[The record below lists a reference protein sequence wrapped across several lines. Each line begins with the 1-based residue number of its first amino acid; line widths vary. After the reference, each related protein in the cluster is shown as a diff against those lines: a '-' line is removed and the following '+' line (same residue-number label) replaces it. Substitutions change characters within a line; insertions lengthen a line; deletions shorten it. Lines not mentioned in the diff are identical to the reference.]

1 MKLFQTS
8 DENDRLL
15 KYRCYKNKFG
25 ILVIALAV
33 AVTQKK
39 MFSEDGF
46 IELYPHSDVGLD
58 A

>member
-8 DENDRLL
+8 DENDRLF
-15 KYRCYKNKFG
+15 YKNKFG